1 VFDDDPIIILRR
13 RFSLSCLCSADENKK
28 NEETKQVKKVK
39 KEKKRVW
46 ERNFSFKSEKKE
58 ELKNT
63 REIIDTFY
71 YSHLHF
77 KKNDYCY

>member
-1 VFDDDPIIILRR
+1 MFDDDPIIILRR
-13 RFSLSCLCSADENKK
+13 RFSLSCLCSDENKK
-28 NEETKQVKKVK
+28 NEETKKVKKVK
-39 KEKKRVW
+39 KEKKRGK
-46 ERNFSFKSEKKE
+46 EIFHLLSEKE

>member
-46 ERNFSFKSEKKE
+46 ERNFSSFVRKRRIKKYA
-58 ELKNT
+58 
-63 REIIDTFY
+63 RE
-71 YSHLHF
+71 
-77 KKNDYCY
+77 N